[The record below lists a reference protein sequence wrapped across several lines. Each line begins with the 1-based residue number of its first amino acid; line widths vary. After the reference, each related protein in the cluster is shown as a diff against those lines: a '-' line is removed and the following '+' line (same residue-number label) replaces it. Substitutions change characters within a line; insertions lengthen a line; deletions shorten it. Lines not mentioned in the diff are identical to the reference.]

1 MSIRSELSMRIEAD
15 ADVLHAR
22 RRARE
27 LASGMRF
34 SGSDLTLIATAVS
47 EIARNVVVHATR
59 GEVLLRA
66 VDDGHRRGLMVIV
79 RDNGPGIADQ
89 QTCRGHH
96 PTAADDPK
104 WSFKRS
110 DPPNNGWC
118 RRSKGIRG
126 LRLMRPPA
134 GSRAPALPRASR
146 VSSASFG
153 PLERSVSGRCKVR
166 WSLPDAGGR

>member
-79 RDNGPGIADQ
+79 RDNGPGIADIGRAMQ
-89 QTCRGHH
+89 DGY
-96 PTAADDPK
+96 
-104 WSFKRS
+104 SS
-110 DPPNNGWC
+110 
-118 RRSKGIRG
+118 SSG
-126 LRLMRPPA
+126 LGLGLPGSQRLMDEFDI
-134 GSRAPALPRASR
+134 ASA
-146 VSSASFG
+146 VGKGTTVTLAKW
-153 PLERSVSGRCKVR
+153 ER
-166 WSLPDAGGR
+166 